1 VGLLAERLRGM
12 TRWGE
17 VAQLERLLEL
27 VQELDGR
34 QREQLIRYA
43 QQLVD
48 GAPPLAPG
56 VSR

>member
-1 VGLLAERLRGM
+1 VGLLAERLRNM

-17 VAQLERLLEL
+17 IAQLERLLEL

-43 QQLVD
+43 QQLVA
-48 GAPPLAPG
+48 GAPPLPPG